1 MLWVLSC
8 FNNQLTSLDVSKN
21 TNLGTLSC
29 SHNQL
34 TSLDVSKNTN
44 LGTLYCFNNQLTEL
58 DVSKNTNLGIVVPNE
73 RTSGSVRVNISQ
85 VTEKGRK
92 MENRSQR

>member
-1 MLWVLSC
+1 MSALEKIYNSV
-8 FNNQLTSLDVSKN
+8 VSKCRIYIEHIN
-21 TNLGTLSC
+21 RYI
-29 SHNQL
+29 
-34 TSLDVSKNTN
+34 KR
-44 LGTLYCFNNQLTEL
+44 FRI
-58 DVSKNTNLGIVVPNE
+58 IVVPNE